1 MQSTATTD
9 IGRGVRNVDRI
20 NLVIKIMIRLDKYL
34 CDLNI
39 GSRSEIK
46 EYIRKKLISV
56 NGVIASD
63 PGMRI
68 SEDSAVTYRGEPL
81 IYKKFRYYM
90 LNKPKGVVS
99 ATQDNIDTTVLDLL
113 KDINT
118 RDMFP
123 VGRLDKDTEGLLIIT
138 NDGEMSHRL
147 LSPKN
152 HVEKCYLVH
161 LKHNITSDDI
171 KTLCMGVDIGDDTI
185 TLPAKVEAIATDRIY
200 LTITEGRYHQVKRML
215 EAVDNKVVFLKRVSF
230 GPLELDP
237 SLSPGEYR
245 ELDESEIIMLNLYK
259 GI

>member
-1 MQSTATTD
+1 
-9 IGRGVRNVDRI
+9 
-20 NLVIKIMIRLDKYL
+20 MIRLDKYL

-46 EYIRKKLISV
+46 EYIRKKLITV
-56 NGVIASD
+56 NGAIASD

-99 ATQDNIDTTVLDLL
+99 ATQDNIDTTVIDLL

>member
-1 MQSTATTD
+1 
-9 IGRGVRNVDRI
+9 
-20 NLVIKIMIRLDKYL
+20 MIRLDKYL

-46 EYIRKKLISV
+46 EYIRKKLITV
-56 NGVIASD
+56 NGAIASD

-68 SEDSAVTYRGEPL
+68 SEDSDVTYKGEPL

-99 ATQDNIDTTVLDLL
+99 ATQDNIDTTVIDLL

>member
-1 MQSTATTD
+1 
-9 IGRGVRNVDRI
+9 
-20 NLVIKIMIRLDKYL
+20 MIRLDKYL

-46 EYIRKKLISV
+46 EYIRKKLITV
-56 NGVIASD
+56 DGVIASD

-99 ATQDNIDTTVLDLL
+99 ATQDNIDTTVIDLL

-152 HVEKCYLVH
+152 HVEKCYLVY
-161 LKHNITSDDI
+161 LKHNITSDD
-171 KTLCMGVDIGDDTI
+171 
-185 TLPAKVEAIATDRIY
+185 
-200 LTITEGRYHQVKRML
+200 
-215 EAVDNKVVFLKRVSF
+215 F
-230 GPLELDP
+230 
-237 SLSPGEYR
+237 
-245 ELDESEIIMLNLYK
+245 
-259 GI
+259 

>member
-1 MQSTATTD
+1 
-9 IGRGVRNVDRI
+9 
-20 NLVIKIMIRLDKYL
+20 MIRLDKYL

-46 EYIRKKLISV
+46 EYIRMKLISV

-63 PGMRI
+63 PGMKI
-68 SEDSAVTYRGEPL
+68 YEDSAVTYRGEPL

>member
-1 MQSTATTD
+1 
-9 IGRGVRNVDRI
+9 
-20 NLVIKIMIRLDKYL
+20 MIRLDKYL

-46 EYIRKKLISV
+46 EYIRKKLITV
-56 NGVIASD
+56 DGVIASD

-68 SEDSAVTYRGEPL
+68 SEDSDVTYKGEPL

-99 ATQDNIDTTVLDLL
+99 ATQDNIDTTVMDLL

-147 LSPKN
+147 LSTKS
-152 HVEKCYLVH
+152 HVE
-161 LKHNITSDDI
+161 
-171 KTLCMGVDIGDDTI
+171 
-185 TLPAKVEAIATDRIY
+185 
-200 LTITEGRYHQVKRML
+200 
-215 EAVDNKVVFLKRVSF
+215 
-230 GPLELDP
+230 
-237 SLSPGEYR
+237 
-245 ELDESEIIMLNLYK
+245 
-259 GI
+259 

>member
-1 MQSTATTD
+1 
-9 IGRGVRNVDRI
+9 
-20 NLVIKIMIRLDKYL
+20 MIRLDKYL

-46 EYIRKKLISV
+46 EYIRKKLITV
-56 NGVIASD
+56 NGAIASD

-68 SEDSAVTYRGEPL
+68 SEDSAVTYRGETL

-99 ATQDNIDTTVLDLL
+99 ATQDNIDTTVIDLL

>member
-1 MQSTATTD
+1 
-9 IGRGVRNVDRI
+9 
-20 NLVIKIMIRLDKYL
+20 MIRLDKYL

-46 EYIRKKLISV
+46 EYIRKKLITV
-56 NGVIASD
+56 NGAIASD

-68 SEDSAVTYRGEPL
+68 SEDSTVTYRGEPL

-185 TLPAKVEAIATDRIY
+185 TLPAKVEAIATDKIY

>member
-1 MQSTATTD
+1 
-9 IGRGVRNVDRI
+9 
-20 NLVIKIMIRLDKYL
+20 
-34 CDLNI
+34 
-39 GSRSEIK
+39 
-46 EYIRKKLISV
+46 
-56 NGVIASD
+56 
-63 PGMRI
+63 
-68 SEDSAVTYRGEPL
+68 
-81 IYKKFRYYM
+81 
-90 LNKPKGVVS
+90 
-99 ATQDNIDTTVLDLL
+99 
-113 KDINT
+113 
-118 RDMFP
+118 
-123 VGRLDKDTEGLLIIT
+123 
-138 NDGEMSHRL
+138 MSHRL